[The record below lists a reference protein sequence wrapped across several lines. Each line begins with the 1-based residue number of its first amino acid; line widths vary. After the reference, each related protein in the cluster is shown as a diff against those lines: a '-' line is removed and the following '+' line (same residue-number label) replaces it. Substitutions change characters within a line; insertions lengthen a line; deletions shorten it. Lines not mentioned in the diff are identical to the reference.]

1 MWLSVKL
8 VGHQSHPFEA
18 HRTCHFVAN
27 QLGRLHLPDA
37 AEEAP
42 QLVLRHALRQ
52 VVNYQVG
59 LGVFPLVPSQVVFV
73 TVRHFIHVLQV
84 SQVGR

>member
-1 MWLSVKL
+1 MVEYRTS
-8 VGHQSHPFEA
+8 STTISPFEA
-18 HRTCHFVAN
+18 DRTCHFVAD

-42 QLVLRHALRQ
+42 QLVLCHALRQ

-59 LGVFPLVPSQVVFV
+59 LGVFTIVPSHVVFIA
-73 TVRHFIHVLQV
+73 VRHFIHVLQV